1 MVKQRKPMLSFC
13 QVERCPGCAR
23 PCQAPGRKWGKLSL
37 NILIGSSRPFS
48 FKLVRLGLPLK
59 LGRLVGLFSFLL
71 LFLPIILNLPL
82 VLKDFSS
89 LQLEYLWPVWKS
101 GFLKPGRLLP
111 GIKTAL
117 ASLSGAP
124 TICIWR
130 ANNMYLAP
138 TTCIRSAPTNVD
150 KAPTNIFEQD
160 IYWLCLEHW
169 FNRRAGEGKL
179 GKDTGRERSI
189 LL

>member
-1 MVKQRKPMLSFC
+1 MLSFC

-101 GFLKPGRLLP
+101 GFLEPEFLLP
-111 GIKTAL
+111 WIKTAL

-124 TICIWR
+124 TICIW
-130 ANNMYLAP
+130 
-138 TTCIRSAPTNVD
+138 SAPTNVD

-160 IYWLCLEHW
+160 IYWLCLEYW

-179 GKDTGRERSI
+179 GKESGRERSI